1 MPVLNFCLNAGNGT
15 VSSMTDDAIVV
26 KPKRIVSLSPS
37 NTEILFAVHAG
48 DRVVGVTDHCNYPAE
63 LESRVNSGETVRVGG
78 YWDPSVE
85 TILGLKPDLVF
96 VSTAMCT
103 VKTNNCKLKCSRR
116 CEKTINVVNRLK
128 SLGIDVV
135 ILAPHSLDDV
145 LNDILFVGNATGNV
159 TEAKALVDNLRQ
171 RINYVIMASKKIS
184 NCPKV
189 YFEVWNDP
197 YISVNQKTWIGNI
210 IQLAGGKNVFADSAT
225 EWPMISSEGIIE
237 RNPDV
242 LVFPVI
248 PGVPRFWGSFEN
260 IKKRQGWND
269 ISAVKEGRLYEV
281 ERDLISRPGPRL
293 VESLEL
299 LGKIIISSAC

>member
-1 MPVLNFCLNAGNGT
+1 
-15 VSSMTDDAIVV
+15 MTDAGMV

-37 NTEILFAVHAG
+37 NTEILFAVGAV
-48 DRVVGVTDHCNYPAE
+48 DRVVGVTDHCNFPAA
-63 LESRVNSGETVRVGG
+63 LESRVNSGKTVRVGG

-85 TILGLKPDLVF
+85 TIVGLKPDLVL
-96 VSTAMCT
+96 VSTAKCT
-103 VKTNNCKLKCSRR
+103 VKTNNCKIKCSRR
-116 CEKTINVVNRLK
+116 CEKTVNVANKLK
-128 SLGIDVV
+128 SLGITVV

-145 LNDILFVGNATGNV
+145 LNDILVVGDVTGNV

-171 RINYVIMASKKIS
+171 RINSVIVASKNIS
-184 NCPKV
+184 NRPKV

-197 YISVNQKTWIGNI
+197 YISVNQNTWIGNI
-210 IQLAGGKNVFADSAT
+210 IQLAGGKNVFAESAT

-248 PGVPRFWGSFEN
+248 PGVPRFWGSFEDV
-260 IKKRQGWND
+260 KKRQGWNGT
-269 ISAVKEGRLYEV
+269 SAVKEDRLYEL

-293 VESLEL
+293 VESLEF
-299 LGKIIISSAC
+299 LGKIISSVC

>member
-1 MPVLNFCLNAGNGT
+1 VPVLNFCLNRGNGT
-15 VSSMTDDAIVV
+15 VSSMTDYAGMV

-37 NTEILFAVHAG
+37 NTEVLFAVSAG
-48 DRVVGVTDHCNYPAE
+48 DRVVGVTDHCNYPDE

-78 YWDPSVE
+78 YWDPSVD

-96 VSTAMCT
+96 VSIAKCT
-103 VKTNNCKLKCSRR
+103 VKTNNCKIKCSRR
-116 CEKTINVVNRLK
+116 CEKTVNVANRLK
-128 SLGIDVV
+128 SLGINVV

-145 LNDILFVGNATGNV
+145 LNDILSVGNATGNA

-171 RINYVIMASKKIS
+171 RINAVVMASKKIS
-184 NCPKV
+184 NRPKV

-197 YISVNQKTWIGNI
+197 YISVNQNTWIGNI

-225 EWPMISSEGIIE
+225 EWPLLSSEDIIE

-242 LVFPVI
+242 LVFPVV
-248 PGVPRFWGSFEN
+248 PGVPRFWGSFEDV
-260 IKKRQGWND
+260 KKRQGWSG
-269 ISAVKEGRLYEV
+269 ISAVKEGILYEV

-293 VESLEL
+293 VKSLEL
-299 LGKIIISSAC
+299 LGKIICSAC

>member
-1 MPVLNFCLNAGNGT
+1 VPVLNFCLNRGNGT
-15 VSSMTDDAIVV
+15 VSSMTDDDGVV
-26 KPKRIVSLSPS
+26 NPKRIVSLSPS
-37 NTEILFAVHAG
+37 NTEILFAVGAG
-48 DRVVGVTDHCNYPAE
+48 DRVVGVTDHCNYPTK
-63 LESRVNSGETVRVGG
+63 LVSRVNSDETVRVGG

-85 TILGLKPDLVF
+85 TIVGLNPDLVF
-96 VSTAMCT
+96 VSTAKCT
-103 VKTNNCKLKCSRR
+103 VKTNNCKIECSRR
-116 CEKTINVVNRLK
+116 CEKIVNVANRLK

-145 LNDILFVGNATGNV
+145 LNDILSVGNATGNA

-171 RINYVIMASKKIS
+171 RINSVVMASKKIS
-184 NCPKV
+184 NRPKV

-210 IQLAGGKNVFADSAT
+210 IQLAGGKNVFAESVT
-225 EWPMISSEGIIE
+225 EWPMLSSENIID

-248 PGVPRFWGSFEN
+248 PGVPRFWGSFEDV
-260 IKKRQGWND
+260 KKRQGWND

-299 LGKIIISSAC
+299 LGKIICSAG

>member
-1 MPVLNFCLNAGNGT
+1 VPVLNFCLNKGNGT
-15 VSSMTDDAIVV
+15 VSSMTDDAGMV

-37 NTEILFAVHAG
+37 NTEILFAVGAG
-48 DRVVGVTDHCNYPAE
+48 DRVVGVTDHCNYPDE
-63 LESRVNSGETVRVGG
+63 LESRVSSGETVRVGG

-85 TILGLKPDLVF
+85 TIVSLKPDLVL
-96 VSTAMCT
+96 VSTAKCT
-103 VKTNNCKLKCSRR
+103 VKTNNCKIKCSRR
-116 CEKTINVVNRLK
+116 CEKTVTVANKLK
-128 SLGIDVV
+128 SLGINVV

-145 LNDILFVGNATGNV
+145 LTDILSVGTATGTA
-159 TEAKALVDNLRQ
+159 TEAKALADNLRQ
-171 RINYVIMASKKIS
+171 RINSVVMVSKTIS
-184 NCPKV
+184 NQPKV

-210 IQLAGGKNVFADSAT
+210 IQLAGGKNVFAESAT
-225 EWPMISSEGIIE
+225 EWPLLSSEDIVE
-237 RNPDV
+237 QNPDV

-248 PGVPRFWGSFEN
+248 SGVPRFWGSFDDV
-260 IKKRQGWND
+260 KKRQGWND

-299 LGKIIISSAC
+299 LGKIISSAC